1 MSPDPVAETTSTA
14 APTLDPVTPRVDR
27 AGDPAGSL
35 LARSG
40 PASPMDD
47 AAPDRADRDVVDH
60 HVPGEEGRGT
70 SRRPVVPILLGLLVL
85 TAGLFAGALA
95 LGSVAIPVAEVWTVL
110 TGGEPSTASW
120 SVIITDI
127 RLPRAVTA
135 LVAGA
140 GLSVAGLQLQT
151 LFRNPLAD
159 PFVLGI
165 ASGASLGV
173 ALVSLA
179 GSGSMFL
186 GTLAL
191 GGSVSTAVAAAV
203 GAGLVLGAVL
213 TFARRI
219 RSITSVLIIGLMA
232 GYLAGS
238 VVSLLLF
245 FSDSD
250 DFRAYLAWSLGSFR
264 GVTWSE
270 LAVLVPAAVIG
281 LLLAAST
288 VKGLNAL
295 LLGERYAESVGVNV
309 RAVRAAIIVSSS
321 LLAGVITAFAGPI
334 AFVGL
339 AVPHLGRALL
349 RTSDHRVL
357 MPAVVLIGACVAL
370 GTEIIAGVPGQDL
383 ALPLNAVTP
392 VLGAPVVIVVL
403 LRLRR
408 SAEVVLS

>member
-1 MSPDPVAETTSTA
+1 MSPDPVAETASTA
-14 APTLDPVTPRVDR
+14 APTLDPATPRVGP
-27 AGDPAGSL
+27 AGDPDRSL
-35 LARSG
+35 VTRSG

-47 AAPDRADRDVVDH
+47 AAPDRADGDVVDH
-60 HVPGEEGRGT
+60 HYPREEGRGT

-95 LGSVAIPVAEVWTVL
+95 LGSVAIPVVEVWTVL
-110 TGGEPSTASW
+110 TGGEPSTSSW

-191 GGSVSTAVAAAV
+191 GGSVSTAVAAAI

-403 LRLRR
+403 MRLRR